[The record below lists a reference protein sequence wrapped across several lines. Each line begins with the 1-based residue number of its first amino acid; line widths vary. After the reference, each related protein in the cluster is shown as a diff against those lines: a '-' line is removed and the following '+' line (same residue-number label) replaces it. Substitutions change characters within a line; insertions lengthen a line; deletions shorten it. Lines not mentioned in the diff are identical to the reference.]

1 MKVMKGTGTNGYAG
15 NILRVDLS
23 SEDVSCEPTMKYAK
37 EWLGGSGIGQWIL
50 YNEVKPWVTPYA
62 PANKLIVGAGPLL
75 GTPGPAASRLSG
87 DSINALTNGVGS
99 SNCDSHFGPG
109 LKFAGYDQ
117 IILEGRARK
126 PVYIWITDDHVQIRD
141 ATNLWGRTTWETL
154 EAIRHELGDD
164 DVHVLSIGPAGE
176 NLVRGTGR
184 AMGRCGLGG
193 VMGSKNLKAVA
204 VRGSGGIRLADA
216 ERFMRA
222 VDKARDAFDKAPIV
236 TAIRKFGVPVITTN
250 KQAVGGIPY
259 KNFQYLTLP
268 EDLYKSL
275 DNERLNANYRI
286 RNVSFMGCPYGCG
299 RYFFVNDGQYAGL
312 RSEGFQFEQVA
323 DFGGKLAVHDPTFII
338 KLNAYCNQMGMDVD
352 LVANLREE
360 DIAPFVQALGDAFYA
375 DADMMRGAIGQ
386 HRSFNLIHLES
397 MFKVDVFVAR
407 PRDFDRAQL
416 ARRQLHLLSE
426 DPERWAYVA
435 SAEDTILAKLEWYRI
450 GGEGSDRQWRDALG
464 VLKVQG
470 LRLDLAYMHQMAAGL
485 GVKDLLERAL
495 EESA

>member
-1 MKVMKGTGTNGYAG
+1 MLPEQIAVTMLVADALGTLGVSYA
-15 NILRVDLS
+15 I
-23 SEDVSCEPTMKYAK
+23 
-37 EWLGGSGIGQWIL
+37 GGSF
-50 YNEVKPWVTPYA
+50 
-62 PANKLIVGAGPLL
+62 
-75 GTPGPAASRLSG
+75 AS
-87 DSINALTNGVGS
+87 
-99 SNCDSHFGPG
+99 
-109 LKFAGYDQ
+109 
-117 IILEGRARK
+117 
-126 PVYIWITDDHVQIRD
+126 
-141 ATNLWGRTTWETL
+141 
-154 EAIRHELGDD
+154 
-164 DVHVLSIGPAGE
+164 
-176 NLVRGTGR
+176 
-184 AMGRCGLGG
+184 
-193 VMGSKNLKAVA
+193 
-204 VRGSGGIRLADA
+204 
-216 ERFMRA
+216 
-222 VDKARDAFDKAPIV
+222 
-236 TAIRKFGVPVITTN
+236 
-250 KQAVGGIPY
+250 
-259 KNFQYLTLP
+259 
-268 EDLYKSL
+268 
-275 DNERLNANYRI
+275 
-286 RNVSFMGCPYGCG
+286 
-299 RYFFVNDGQYAGL
+299 
-312 RSEGFQFEQVA
+312 
-323 DFGGKLAVHDPTFII
+323 AVHGVLRAT
-338 KLNAYCNQMGMDVD
+338 MDVD